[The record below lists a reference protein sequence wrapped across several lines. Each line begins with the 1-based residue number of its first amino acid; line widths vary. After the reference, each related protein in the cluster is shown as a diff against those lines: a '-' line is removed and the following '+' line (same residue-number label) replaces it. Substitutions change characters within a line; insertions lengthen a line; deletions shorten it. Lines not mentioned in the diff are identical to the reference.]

1 MEITAGMVKA
11 LREETGAGIM
21 DCKRALS
28 DTAGDVEKA
37 KAILREKGLASAAKK
52 ESRDTSQGL
61 VEVYIHGGGR
71 IGAMVE
77 LNCETDFVARTD
89 EFKGLARDIA
99 MQVVALNPRFVSP
112 DSAPAA
118 TIEAEGLSEEDVKN
132 ASITTQAYFRDP
144 KLTVGEKIKEVIA
157 KSGENIRV
165 RRFERYELGR

>member
-21 DCKRALS
+21 DCKRALTDS
-28 DTAGDVEKA
+28 AGDVEKA

-52 ESRDTSQGL
+52 GARETGQGL
-61 VEVYIHGGGR
+61 VEVYLHGGGR

-99 MQVVALNPRFVSP
+99 MQVVARNPRFVDP
-112 DSAPAA
+112 DAA
-118 TIEAEGLSEEDVKN
+118 AAGGETLEGAELAEATL
-132 ASITTQAYFRDP
+132 ITQPYWRD
-144 KLTVGEKIKEVIA
+144 EKIAVGDRIKELIA

-165 RRFERYELGR
+165 RRFERFELGR

>member
-28 DTAGDVEKA
+28 DTSGDVEKA

-52 ESRDTSQGL
+52 ESRETSQGL
-61 VEVYIHGGGR
+61 VEVYIHGAGR

-99 MQVVALNPRFVSP
+99 MQVVAQSPRFISP
-112 DSAPAA
+112 ELAPP
-118 TIEAEGLSEEDVKN
+118 EVVDAEGLTEADLKS
-132 ASITTQAYFRDP
+132 ASLTTQDYFRDP
-144 KLTVGEKIKEVIA
+144 KLSVGEKIKEVIA
-157 KSGENIRV
+157 KSGENIRI

>member
-28 DTAGDVEKA
+28 DTGGDTEKA
-37 KAILREKGLASAAKK
+37 RVLLREKGLASAAKK
-52 ESRDTSQGL
+52 ESRETSQGL

-71 IGAMVE
+71 IGAMIE

-89 EFKGLARDIA
+89 EFKVLARDIA
-99 MQVVALNPRFVSP
+99 MQVVAMNPRFVSP
-112 DSAPAA
+112 ETAPVE
-118 TIEAEGLSEEDVKN
+118 TIAAEGLSREDVKS
-132 ASITTQAYFRDP
+132 ASITTQPYFRDQ
-144 KLTVGEKIKEVIA
+144 KLTVGERIKEVIA